1 MTTSHTPNPAAV
13 ALGRLGG
20 LAGKGK
26 TSPAKAAAARTNGR
40 LGGRPP
46 TRPALVAGVWV
57 PCSLCEDWWCRVH
70 HFHAADCACPEIDTW
85 TAAGVDPYGE

>member
-1 MTTSHTPNPAAV
+1 MTTHHTPNPHAA

-26 TSPAKAAAARTNGR
+26 TSPAKAAAARANGQ

-46 TRPALVAGVWV
+46 RGTPAGHPRDIAGQGRPIVVQ
-57 PCSLCEDWWCRVH
+57 S
-70 HFHAADCACPEIDTW
+70 
-85 TAAGVDPYGE
+85 

>member
-1 MTTSHTPNPAAV
+1 MTTSHTPNPHAA

-26 TSPAKAAAARTNGR
+26 TSPAKAAASRTNGR

-46 TRPALVAGVWV
+46 KIRQGLPKN
-57 PCSLCEDWWCRVH
+57 RQ
-70 HFHAADCACPEIDTW
+70 ADSRASTSDH
-85 TAAGVDPYGE
+85 